1 MGNLS
6 EGGSS
11 LALRVD
17 SRFSQQHKCDVRA
30 LYFLLNA
37 ALVRISW
44 WDMPLF
50 LLLLDFIILTE
61 LLLLFFKP
69 DTQTLWTSHKS

>member
-50 LLLLDFIILTE
+50 LLLLDFYNLDRVVVVV
-61 LLLLFFKP
+61 F
-69 DTQTLWTSHKS
+69 